1 MPPEHEVTG
10 SNPVGRAEYCRA
22 VAADPQD
29 TRLPLG
35 ALVVVAVGLV
45 ACVLAALLATE
56 EPTGATGLEWEATRP
71 LPASRVAAIPGGGTM
86 RLESAELRATSPNIG
101 EYRLYRVSA
110 VLGLSR
116 GAAVG
121 HARVS
126 CLMRVPHSSIVAHT
140 PKQRASYPRPSEELA
155 SQPVPP
161 TVIVEFNSNGTEL
174 AALRFRDAFHRFA
187 SEPGIKLEW
196 GPYRPAHQE
205 WRWGLPAGRPAEPL
219 KLAFAS
225 IWRTTAKPAAR
236 IACTVTTGAGSARVS
251 TAGGL

>member
-1 MPPEHEVTG
+1 VTVDREE
-10 SNPVGRAEYCRA
+10 SRP
-22 VAADPQD
+22 
-29 TRLPLG
+29 PLG

-45 ACVLAALLATE
+45 ACLAAALLGTE
-56 EPTGATGLEWEATRP
+56 GPGGATGVEWEATQP
-71 LPASRVAAIPGGGTM
+71 LPASRTASIPGGGAM
-86 RLESAELRATSPNIG
+86 RIEGAELRATSQNIG

-110 VLGLSR
+110 MLAISR

-121 HARVS
+121 HGRAR

-174 AALRFRDAFHRFA
+174 ASLRFRDAFHSFGA
-187 SEPGIKLEW
+187 APGTTLEW

-219 KLAFAS
+219 ELAFAS
-225 IWRTTAKPAAR
+225 IWRTTAKPAAH
-236 IACTVTTGAGSARVS
+236 IACVVATGAGSASVA